1 MDLKCHIYE
10 YVHDIICACY
20 KFFCTPREFAAHM
33 IFVGKA
39 RFQWNH
45 RARWI
50 VILNCSLKTNA
61 LKGHYETNSHFICGI
76 CVFYV
81 NAHNLCIFKYNFKQI
96 NLPLFSNPVSSI
108 SLGQSMASLIIL
120 SRFAKTKKRR
130 HPLKSP
136 DCNRKPG
143 RN

>member
-10 YVHDIICACY
+10 YVHDIIYACY

-81 NAHNLCIFKYNFKQI
+81 YAHNLCIFKYIFKQI
-96 NLPLFSNPVSSI
+96 YLPPFSNEFQYPW
-108 SLGQSMASLIIL
+108 GNAFTFASTSKFFNTDIQCTNTDDIL
-120 SRFAKTKKRR
+120 
-130 HPLKSP
+130 
-136 DCNRKPG
+136 
-143 RN
+143 